1 MVILYDYL
9 RANPEVLFAQLRP
22 KLIRKID
29 SRYLIDKRVAT
40 VNDINHKEA
49 VSLFPD
55 QTPSSLIYSLNVFSY
70 RQFKATKPLY
80 QGSILQN
87 SISAEFVSYI
97 FTLKVST
104 NIHPRS
110 NYKFS

>member
-1 MVILYDYL
+1 
-9 RANPEVLFAQLRP
+9 
-22 KLIRKID
+22 
-29 SRYLIDKRVAT
+29 VAT

-87 SISAEFVSYI
+87 SISAEFFFVH
-97 FTLKVST
+97 
-104 NIHPRS
+104 IHPQS
-110 NYKFS
+110 FDKYPPKKQL